1 MKKILSIA
9 LLVAF
14 VATSVFAVS
23 ISGEA
28 SLGFN
33 YKIDEKSFGFENNG
47 KMNQIKFTFEDE
59 FFNESKEVKGEGSV
73 YAGIKASLKLSW
85 KADIKVGEFAWTTPS
100 ADGWEAKGDIKQPV
114 FAKWSYVAK
123 IEEAYITNDVWKL
136 NILGSKAASDYA
148 ISAIDFGK
156 KADDTVVYVSAVS
169 PSAAVL
175 PGFVFTMEGY
185 TASLG
190 LKGTE
195 AGTYFN
201 AMAESKEYDFN
212 GAKVQAA
219 LVAGNEVA
227 TKTITFGASAK
238 GSYSTDA
245 IAVNA
250 AADFAIS

>member
-28 SLGFN
+28 SIGFN

-100 ADGWEAKGDIKQPV
+100 ADGWEAKGDINQPV

-175 PGFVFTMEGY
+175 PEEFR
-185 TASLG
+185 
-190 LKGTE
+190 
-195 AGTYFN
+195 
-201 AMAESKEYDFN
+201 
-212 GAKVQAA
+212 
-219 LVAGNEVA
+219 
-227 TKTITFGASAK
+227 
-238 GSYSTDA
+238 
-245 IAVNA
+245 
-250 AADFAIS
+250 

>member
-85 KADIKVGEFAWTTPS
+85 KADMKVGEFAWTTPS
-100 ADGWEAKGDIKQPV
+100 ADGWEAKGDINQPG
-114 FAKWSYVAK
+114 FDKWSYVAK

-175 PGFVFTMEGY
+175 PGFVFTMDGY

-195 AGTYFN
+195 ADTDVN
-201 AMAESKEYDFN
+201 AMAESK
-212 GAKVQAA
+212 
-219 LVAGNEVA
+219 
-227 TKTITFGASAK
+227 
-238 GSYSTDA
+238 
-245 IAVNA
+245 
-250 AADFAIS
+250 

>member
-1 MKKILSIA
+1 MAIP
-9 LLVAF
+9 
-14 VATSVFAVS
+14 
-23 ISGEA
+23 
-28 SLGFN
+28 FN
-33 YKIDEKSFGFENNG
+33 RTEH
-47 KMNQIKFTFEDE
+47 
-59 FFNESKEVKGEGSV
+59 
-73 YAGIKASLKLSW
+73 
-85 KADIKVGEFAWTTPS
+85 
-100 ADGWEAKGDIKQPV
+100 
-114 FAKWSYVAK
+114 
-123 IEEAYITNDVWKL
+123 
-136 NILGSKAASDYA
+136 
-148 ISAIDFGK
+148 
-156 KADDTVVYVSAVS
+156 
-169 PSAAVL
+169 
-175 PGFVFTMEGY
+175 
-185 TASLG
+185 LG